1 MVHIETAIA
10 ASKLVT
16 LALGGTISLLAHR
29 AYRRT
34 GATALRA
41 LSVGFAVVT
50 FGTLLAGVV
59 DVATGLGLLTGV
71 LVQSVVTA
79 FGFGIIT
86 YSLFVE

>member
-16 LALGGTISLLAHR
+16 LVLGGTISLLAHR

-79 FGFGIIT
+79 LGFGIIT